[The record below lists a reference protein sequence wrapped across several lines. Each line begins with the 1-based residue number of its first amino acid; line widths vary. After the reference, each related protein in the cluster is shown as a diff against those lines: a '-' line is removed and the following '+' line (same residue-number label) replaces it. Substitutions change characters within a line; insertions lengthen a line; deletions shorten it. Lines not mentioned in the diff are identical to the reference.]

1 MTCKFLEELFIQRTY
16 FQNHSEIRRCPIKSD
31 SCVIVEVYERIGLA
45 IIHEF
50 KWKVACEL
58 SGEACGYLV
67 P

>member
-1 MTCKFLEELFIQRTY
+1 M
-16 FQNHSEIRRCPIKSD
+16 
-31 SCVIVEVYERIGLA
+31 IVEVYERIGLA
-45 IIHEF
+45 TIHEF